1 MSLSLAPAHL
11 KRYAEIARLLVK
23 YGRGPLISDLSR
35 DLPSQREARD
45 AGDAEPGSGTPEE
58 LAADLERLG
67 PTFIKLGQLLSS
79 RADLIPPA
87 YMEALARLQDHVE
100 PFPAMQA
107 EAIIAEELGV
117 RMGKAFD
124 EFEPVPIAAA
134 SLGQVHR
141 AVLRGGRPVAVKVQR
156 PDIRDRI
163 LEDLEALRE
172 LAAFLDRH
180 SSMGERYE
188 LEKTVDTFGKSLMA
202 ELDYR
207 REAQSLVTL
216 RKNLE
221 DFDRIFVPAP
231 IDDYT
236 TERVLTMEYVDGRKI
251 TDLDPMT
258 RLDLDG
264 GVLADQLF
272 KAYLHQVVIDGFFHA
287 DPHPGNVLL
296 TEDRRI
302 AMLDLGMTGR
312 VPTNMRD
319 TLLRLLIAVG
329 EGRGEEVANRALEMG
344 ERREG
349 FDENEFR
356 RRVSAVVGDFA
367 QTRLADLQIGLVL
380 ISVSRVAGETGIRIP
395 PELSMLGK
403 TLWNLDGIGKALDPS
418 FDPTASIRREAPN
431 LLRRRM
437 KQRMSPG
444 HLAEALMDARE
455 LAQELPGRLNR
466 FLDLLSKNE
475 LKVEVDAIDESAL
488 IEGLQKIANRIA
500 MGTVLAALIV
510 GAAIVMQ
517 IPTRMTILGY
527 PALAVVLFAGAAIG
541 GIALIVSIATTD
553 RRARRQAR
561 QGSGRA

>member
-1 MSLSLAPAHL
+1 
-11 KRYAEIARLLVK
+11 
-23 YGRGPLISDLSR
+23 
-35 DLPSQREARD
+35 
-45 AGDAEPGSGTPEE
+45 
-58 LAADLERLG
+58 
-67 PTFIKLGQLLSS
+67 
-79 RADLIPPA
+79 
-87 YMEALARLQDHVE
+87 
-100 PFPAMQA
+100 
-107 EAIIAEELGV
+107 
-117 RMGKAFD
+117 
-124 EFEPVPIAAA
+124 
-134 SLGQVHR
+134 
-141 AVLRGGRPVAVKVQR
+141 
-156 PDIRDRI
+156 
-163 LEDLEALRE
+163 
-172 LAAFLDRH
+172 
-180 SSMGERYE
+180 
-188 LEKTVDTFGKSLMA
+188 
-202 ELDYR
+202 
-207 REAQSLVTL
+207 
-216 RKNLE
+216 
-221 DFDRIFVPAP
+221 
-231 IDDYT
+231 
-236 TERVLTMEYVDGRKI
+236 
-251 TDLDPMT
+251 
-258 RLDLDG
+258 
-264 GVLADQLF
+264 
-272 KAYLHQVVIDGFFHA
+272 
-287 DPHPGNVLL
+287 VLL
-296 TEDRRI
+296 TEDGRI

-431 LLRRRM
+431 LLRRRI

-500 MGTVLAALIV
+500 MGTVLAALII

-517 IPTRMTILGY
+517 IPTRLTIFGY
-527 PALAVVLFAGAAIG
+527 PAMAVVLFAGAAIG
-541 GIALIVSIATTD
+541 GIALVISIATTD
-553 RRARRQAR
+553 RRARRRAR
-561 QGSGRA
+561 NGVGGGGA